1 MFVKEYAMEEQQN
14 YSFPEAPRLPAF
26 PAGKREFLFL
36 LLILATSWLLCNSVF
51 YAGLNLGFSIF
62 AGCAILLSIGYLLW
76 QGHKLTVYSGL
87 LLGLSLVI
95 CGAFARSDD
104 GFVKFIMFLFLI
116 LSSNLGLCLLAG
128 QNRRKSSGVASLL
141 DVPRTVFML
150 GLGRCTESFRGVRQ
164 GVQESGTL
172 GRKGSAVGI
181 GVLISIP
188 LLVIVISLLI
198 RADAAFDGLLQQLPD
213 WNLAE
218 LIISVLFGTLLAGFF
233 YSRGAALHHAPK
245 NETPIRSRRGIS
257 PLTINT
263 VLVMIGMVYVI
274 YLVSQLAYFSG
285 GFSGILPDGFTTA
298 EYARRGFFEMA
309 WLCAINLS
317 IMALGVGLVAKERSV
332 PLFTRLLCL
341 FLGVVTLFLV
351 ASASAKMFLYIDS
364 YGLTR
369 LRLLTQ
375 VIIFFLGITTV
386 VVSVWLF
393 VPKMAY
399 MRVVLVAA
407 LVIGAVVAWTDVDTA
422 VARYNVNAYQ
432 SGRLEHIDVE
442 YLGRLG
448 SGAVPYIAQLMD
460 GSDPVIAA
468 DARIALRNRD
478 QTTWDDLRDW
488 NYVNFTA
495 EEYCSRFQKYLFG
508 PNAESSE

>member
-1 MFVKEYAMEEQQN
+1 MEEQQK
-14 YSFPEAPRLPAF
+14 YSFPETPQRPFF
-26 PAGKREFLFL
+26 PSGKREFLFL
-36 LLILATSWLLCNSVF
+36 LLILIIGWLLCNSVF
-51 YAGLNLGFSIF
+51 YAGLNLGFAIF
-62 AGCAILLSIGYLLW
+62 AGCTILLSAGYLLW
-76 QGHKLTVYSGL
+76 QGHKLTVYSAL
-87 LLGLSLVI
+87 LLGMSLVV
-95 CGAFARSDD
+95 CASFARSDD

-128 QNRRKSSGVASLL
+128 QNRRKSEGVTSLL

-164 GVQESGTL
+164 GIQESGTL
-172 GRKGSAVGI
+172 GRKGSAMGI

-188 LLVIVISLLI
+188 LLVIVISLLV

-218 LIISVLFGTLLAGFF
+218 LIISVLFGSLLAGYF

-245 NETPIRSRRGIS
+245 NETPIRSRRGVS

-263 VLVMIGMVYVI
+263 VLVMIGIVYVA

-285 GFSGILPDGFTTA
+285 GFAGILPEGYTTA

-317 IMALGVGLVAKERSV
+317 IMALGVGLMAKEKAA

-393 VPKMAY
+393 VPKLAY
-399 MRVVLVAA
+399 MRVILIAA
-407 LVIGAVVAWTDVDTA
+407 LVMGAAVAWADVDTV
-422 VARYNVNAYQ
+422 VARHNVTGYLE
-432 SGRLEHIDVE
+432 GRYESIDVY
-442 YLGRLG
+442 YLDSLG
-448 SGAVPYIAQLMD
+448 NGAVPYIARLTED
-460 GSDPVIAA
+460 TDPIVSEKAKN
-468 DARIALRNRD
+468 ALPNPA
-478 QTTWDDLRDW
+478 QANWDDFRDW
-488 NYVNFTA
+488 NYVNYIAETYVPQNGLIDTA
-495 EEYCSRFQKYLFG
+495 
-508 PNAESSE
+508 AVSSER

>member
-1 MFVKEYAMEEQQN
+1 MEEQQN
-14 YSFPEAPRLPAF
+14 FPFPEAPRLPAF
-26 PAGKREFLFL
+26 PSGKREFLFL
-36 LLILATSWLLCNSVF
+36 LLILVTGWLLCNSVF

-62 AGCAILLSIGYLLW
+62 AGCAILFSTGYLLW

-87 LLGLSLVI
+87 LLGMSLVV
-95 CGAFARSDD
+95 CASFARSDD

-128 QNRRKSSGVASLL
+128 QNRRRSGGITSLL
-141 DVPRTVFML
+141 DVPRTVFVL
-150 GLGRCTESFRGVRQ
+150 SAGHCAESFRGLRR

-181 GVLISIP
+181 GLVISIP

-213 WNLAE
+213 WNLGE
-218 LIISVLFGTLLAGFF
+218 ILISVLFGTLLAGYF
-233 YSRGAALHHAPK
+233 YARGTALHHVPK
-245 NETPIRSRRGIS
+245 NEASIRNRRGVS

-263 VLVMIGMVYVI
+263 VLVMIGIVYVA

-285 GFSGILPDGFTTA
+285 GFAGILPEGYTTA

-317 IMALGVGLVAKERSV
+317 IMALGVGLVAKERTA

-393 VPKMAY
+393 VPKTAY
-399 MRVVLVAA
+399 MRVVLITA
-407 LVIGAVVAWTDVDTA
+407 LVMGAAVAWADVDTV
-422 VARYNVNAYQ
+422 VARHNVNGYLE
-432 SGRLEHIDVE
+432 GRYESIDVY
-442 YLGRLG
+442 YLDSLG
-448 SGAVPYIAQLMD
+448 NGAVPYIAQLMD
-460 GSDPVIAA
+460 DSDPVIAA

-478 QTTWDDLRDW
+478 QATWDDFRDW
-488 NYVNFTA
+488 NYANFTA
-495 EEYCSRFQKYLFG
+495 EEYYSRFQKYLFG